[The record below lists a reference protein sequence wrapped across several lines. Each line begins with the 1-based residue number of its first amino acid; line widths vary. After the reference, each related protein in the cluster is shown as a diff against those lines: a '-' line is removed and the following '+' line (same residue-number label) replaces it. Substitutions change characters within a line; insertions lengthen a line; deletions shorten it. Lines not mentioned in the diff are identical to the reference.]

1 MSNNKDFKVKN
12 GIQPTVYHEGL
23 GTVVSSNEG
32 YYLAG
37 ASYDSVNFSVSS
49 QSSFM
54 FDFGFADSGTKMYA
68 QSSFNGGTIYQYALS
83 TAYDI
88 STASYA
94 SKSYSFANGESG
106 FVITPD
112 GSTLY
117 ISANTGDAVH
127 KYTFGTA
134 FDVSTLGSGTQVFS
148 TSSVDTQPDK
158 CRFNSNGSK
167 FFLLG
172 RANNRI
178 YEYSVSTAYDLSTA
192 SYSNNSLLV
201 SSQAA
206 APLGFD
212 FSSDGTKL
220 IVSDNTTDSVYLYNL
235 STGFDITTA
244 SYSGTNFSLASQDS
258 VPSGVSFNPSGSKMF
273 VLGNANN
280 TVFQYSTALS
290 TAQLDLSTGSVFDYT
305 PTSDVQVTLSNPAD
319 SGTVSGATLLLE
331 GAEATGVAS
340 TFSTT
345 LYTGNSGTQTITNGI
360 DLAGDGGMVWGKVRS
375 ISDNP
380 WIVDSENGIGS
391 NGTYNYLQTNLTT
404 GLSNF
409 GDRSVSS
416 FNSDGFTLANST
428 NDQFNLS
435 PETYVS
441 WTFKKQAKFFDIVT
455 WTGNGTHPR
464 TFNHSLN
471 CSIGFM
477 ATKETNASGNWTSFH
492 RGLANGFGTGRVY
505 LNATNSVQNESLEF
519 LTSNNSSFTLTSDTG
534 LNSNGVNYVAYLF
547 AHDTDASSLIKCG
560 SYTGS
565 GASGNAVTL
574 DWEPQWLMVKSA
586 TRDNQNWEIFDNQ
599 RGFSSGSNT
608 AELFPNTASAERSAF
623 NVMNATATGF
633 STGTSVLDETN
644 ETGQT
649 YIYMAIRAENI
660 PTITYDPT
668 LEWPGGTAP
677 TAPAIGETDVV
688 TFNTRDGGS
697 TYQGVLAI
705 DGAK

>member
-23 GTVVSSNEG
+23 GTVVSASEG

-37 ASYDSVNFSVSS
+37 ASYDSVNFSVSG
-49 QSSFM
+49 QSSYTV
-54 FDFGFADSGTKMYA
+54 DFSFADSGTKMYA
-68 QSSFNGGTIYQYALS
+68 QKSFDGGTIYQYTLS

-117 ISANTGDAVH
+117 ISANTGDAVY

-158 CRFNSNGSK
+158 SRFNSNGSK

-206 APLGFD
+206 GPLGFD

-258 VPSGVSFNPSGSKMF
+258 VPTGVSFNPSGSKMF
-273 VLGNANN
+273 VLGKANN

-290 TAQLDLSTGSVFDYT
+290 TAELDLSTGSVFDYT
-305 PTSDVQVTLSNPAD
+305 PTSDIQVTLSNPAD
-319 SGTVSGATLLLE
+319 SGTVSGATLLLT
-331 GAEATGVAS
+331 GAEGTGVAS

-345 LYTGNSGTQTITNGI
+345 LYTGNGGTQTITNGI
-360 DLAGDGGMVWGKVRS
+360 DLAGDGGLVWMQVR
-375 ISDNP
+375 DVTGGNRL
-380 WIVDSENGIGS
+380 VDSENGNNYLRTHNTSGLTGIGS
-391 NGTYNYLQTNLTT
+391 PAFTLNAN
-404 GLSNF
+404 
-409 GDRSVSS
+409 
-416 FNSDGFTLANST
+416 GFTVPNGATAWNGDG
-428 NDQFNLS
+428 NDI
-435 PETYVS
+435 VS
-441 WTFKKQAKFFDIVT
+441 WTFKKQSSFFDVVT
-455 WTGNGTHPR
+455 YTGTGVSGRTVSHNLGAVPGAIFIKRTDTSADWMVYHRGLNGGVDKGHYTITLNSANAQVNSPK
-464 TFNHSLN
+464 FNDTEPTDSLFSLN
-471 CSIGFM
+471 DSS
-477 ATKETNASGNWTSFH
+477 TVNASG
-492 RGLANGFGTGRVY
+492 GT
-505 LNATNSVQNESLEF
+505 
-519 LTSNNSSFTLTSDTG
+519 
-534 LNSNGVNYVAYLF
+534 YVAYLF

-560 SYTGS
+560 SYTGTD
-565 GASGNAVTL
+565 GAHDITL
-574 DWEPQWLMVKSA
+574 GFEPQWILFKRTNEAASWLILDVVRGLPISGGA
-586 TRDNQNWEIFDNQ
+586 NQASLSPNE
-599 RGFSSGSNT
+599 ST
-608 AELFPNTASAERSAF
+608 AEYTNTNYGVAV
-623 NVMNATATGF
+623 NPTGF
-633 STGTSVLDETN
+633 SLSGSSAFTN
-644 ETGQT
+644 DINDT

-668 LEWPGGTAP
+668 LEWSGGTAP